1 MNSLYLLLQRQLSAA
16 WHYRWQAVLFT
27 WLVCA
32 LGWVGVF
39 AIPNQYESSARM
51 YVDADAVLT
60 PLLRGLA
67 VDTTGS
73 GQLDMLQRTLLS
85 RPNLDKLISKTDLE
99 LELTN
104 LADRELL
111 IDRLATDIR
120 IVPQTKN
127 LFTITYRN
135 KQPRLAYDVVR
146 TMLATFVES
155 KTGNNRTEIE
165 NATKFLTEQIASYEK
180 QLRDAERR
188 RADFRARYIDVLP
201 GDGGGVSRLDA
212 QNQTVRQL
220 QGQLQDA
227 LARRETLT
235 KELSTTSPMVVTETD
250 AAVAAVV
257 NGGLAPGVNPRLM
270 EAERALAELRLK
282 YTENHPD
289 VVAARNMV
297 GLVRSGKAPGAGD
310 PLQARAGQVPTTAAT
325 PARSRSAPNPIF
337 EQLKVRVVE
346 NDAVIASLQ
355 RQIAEG
361 LKERDRLADIA
372 RGAPGLQAEYVN
384 LNRDYDILRKNF
396 EDLSSRRESMR
407 ISSAADAEGDKV
419 KVQVI
424 DPPSIPQTP
433 VAPKRILLVS
443 GVLAAGLAAGAGL
456 AFLLVQMDQS
466 YHSTEDLRQLGFQV
480 VGGVSML
487 AAATPFGRRLIGIMA
502 FGVALSIPAVVY
514 GGLMIRLL
522 RPGGSI

>member
-1 MNSLYLLLQRQLSAA
+1 MNGLRVLIQRQLSAA

-32 LGWVGVF
+32 LGWAGVF

-67 VDTTGS
+67 VDTSSS

-104 LADRELL
+104 LADREQLV
-111 IDRLATDIR
+111 DRLSTEIR
-120 IVPQTKN
+120 ISPQTRN

-155 KTGNNRTEIE
+155 KTGTNRNEIE

-188 RADFRARYIDVLP
+188 RADFRARYVDLLP
-201 GDGGGVSRLDA
+201 QDGGSSNRLEQ
-212 QNQTVRQL
+212 QNQIVRTL
-220 QGQLQDA
+220 QGQMQDA
-227 LARRETLT
+227 LARRDTLT
-235 KELSTTSPMVVTETD
+235 KELTSTPPMVITETD
-250 AAVAAVV
+250 PAVAAAVT
-257 NGGLAPGVNPRLM
+257 NGAGSARLR
-270 EAERALAELRLK
+270 EAERTLTELRLK
-282 YTENHPD
+282 YTESHPD
-289 VVAARNMV
+289 VVAQRN
-297 GLVRSGKAPGAGD
+297 LVASIRSGAIRDPEPAAPAQR
-310 PLQARAGQVPTTAAT
+310 PQA
-325 PARSRSAPNPIF
+325 ARSRSASNPIY

-355 RQIAEG
+355 RQIAEA
-361 LKERDRLADIA
+361 LKERDRLQDIA

-384 LNRDYDILRKNF
+384 LNRDYDVLRKNY
-396 EDLSSRRESMR
+396 EDLTTRRESMR
-407 ISSAADAEGDKV
+407 ISTAADAEGDKV
-419 KVQVI
+419 KIQVI
-424 DPPSIPQTP
+424 DPPSIPQIP
-433 VAPKRILLVS
+433 VAPRRILLIT
-443 GVLAAGLAAGAGL
+443 GVLGAGLAAGVAL
-456 AFLLVQMDQS
+456 AFLMVQMDQS
-466 YHSTEDLRQLGFQV
+466 FHSTEDLRQLGFQV

-487 AAATPFGRRLIGIMA
+487 AAAVPFSRRLIGLATFAI
-502 FGVALSIPAVVY
+502 ALSVPAVVY

-522 RPGGSI
+522 KPGGTI